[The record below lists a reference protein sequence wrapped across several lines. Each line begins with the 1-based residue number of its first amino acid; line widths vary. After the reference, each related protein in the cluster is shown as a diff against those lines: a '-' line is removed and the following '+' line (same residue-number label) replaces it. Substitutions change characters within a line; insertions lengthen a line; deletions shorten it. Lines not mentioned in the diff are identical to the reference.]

1 MVAAAG
7 RYGCFEDDA
16 NRGKIAKLLRFES
29 SYTLKEA
36 EKKTTSLDG

>member
-1 MVAAAG
+1 MKND
-7 RYGCFEDDA
+7 EDDA